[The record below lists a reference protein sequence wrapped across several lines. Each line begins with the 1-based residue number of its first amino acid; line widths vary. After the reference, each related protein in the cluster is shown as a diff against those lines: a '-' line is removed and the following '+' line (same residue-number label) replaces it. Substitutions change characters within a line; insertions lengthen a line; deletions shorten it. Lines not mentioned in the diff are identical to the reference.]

1 MRFTGPGRDQGK
13 RGMKTHDDWWNPP
26 YERLDIVKDDEW
38 GNASL
43 ERDYAIFAEA
53 DKVREKRKVKRLNLP
68 KIKEVLE
75 AKKKK

>member
-1 MRFTGPGRDQGK
+1 
-13 RGMKTHDDWWNPP
+13 
-26 YERLDIVKDDEW
+26 VKDDEW